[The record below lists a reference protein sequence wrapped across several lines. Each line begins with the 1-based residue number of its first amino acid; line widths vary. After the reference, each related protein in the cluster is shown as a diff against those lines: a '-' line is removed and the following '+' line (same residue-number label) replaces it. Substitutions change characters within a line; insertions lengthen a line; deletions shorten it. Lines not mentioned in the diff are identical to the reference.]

1 MLLAMAHANN
11 LTKKCIRFL
20 TLWVCLLPAGNLI
33 AQTYF
38 NKRLD
43 LSETGQG
50 DRIRSIISD
59 TGGFLIIGYTYNA
72 FTSKILLAK
81 ISEIGQTEW
90 VKTIGNSNSDE
101 FPGFPG
107 CLIRYNDSLIY
118 SAGPTRFW
126 KNDTSWVGG
135 RVICYNNMMD
145 TLWTRLL
152 IDKGIHDTSYY
163 IYNFNKTISGDFV
176 YTGGE
181 YTDPFPS
188 HVLLHKSDKSGNI
201 IWRKSYGYTGN
212 DYYTGY
218 SVIQTTD
225 GGYAIG
231 GHKYAPGEFGDPL
244 VIKTDSLGNQEWI
257 LNFGGPYEDN
267 KAMVC
272 PAHDGT
278 IICGT
283 ALATGMVSPD
293 MAWARINISKITNDG
308 NVLWNKLYGADRMD
322 NFLLNIR
329 PTPDSGFIACG
340 QVVNEFPHYVGWLLK
355 INRNG
360 DSLWYREYDFLLG
373 EYGMHQL
380 DDVIATSDK
389 GYFSSGYLTPLFLP
403 DTGSVD
409 TWLVKVDSLGCEAPG
424 ECWVGINETAP
435 PEPLTVA
442 GGELS
447 IRPNPA
453 TQMFTLALPQAPA
466 PNTGLS
472 LTDLTGRRLRQWPL
486 LGQTTTFDCSGLPPG
501 VYFVSVKDG
510 NGHTQTQKLLIQ

>member
-1 MLLAMAHANN
+1 MLLQNRII
-11 LTKKCIRFL
+11 KCIL
-20 TLWVCLLPAGNLI
+20 TFALLFTVIHLSS
-33 AQTYF
+33 QSFDYF

-50 DRIRSIISD
+50 DRMISIISD
-59 TGGFLIIGYTYNA
+59 TGGFLIIGYTYND

-81 ISEIGQTEW
+81 ISEIGLTEW

-126 KNDTSWVGG
+126 ENDTSWVGG
-135 RVICYNNMMD
+135 RVICYNNAMD

-152 IDKGIHDTSYY
+152 IDQGIHDTSYY

-176 YTGGE
+176 YTGVE

-188 HVLLHKSDKSGNI
+188 HVLLYKSDKSGNI
-201 IWRKSYGYTGN
+201 IWRKSFGYTGN
-212 DYYTGY
+212 DYYSGY

-244 VIKTDSLGNQEWI
+244 VIKTDSLGNQEWM
-257 LNFGGPYEDN
+257 LNFGGQYQDN

-272 PAHDGT
+272 PAHDGA

-283 ALATGMVSPD
+283 ALATSMVNPD
-293 MAWARINISKITNDG
+293 LAKGRINIIKIDNTG
-308 NVLWNKLYGADRMD
+308 NVLWNRLYGADRMD

-329 PTPDSGFIACG
+329 PTPDGGYIASGQAIST
-340 QVVNEFPHYVGWLLK
+340 VPYWVGWLFK
-355 INRNG
+355 IDENG
-360 DSLWYREYDFLLG
+360 DSLWYREYAFLNQEDVLQ
-373 EYGMHQL
+373 QL
-380 DDVIATSDK
+380 DDVIPTSDN
-389 GYFSSGYLTPLFLP
+389 GFFACGNILELFSNQEM
-403 DTGSVD
+403 D
-409 TWLVKVDSLGCEAPG
+409 TWVLKLDSLGCEAPG
-424 ECWVGINETAP
+424 ECWVGINETAQ

-453 TQMFTLALPQAPA
+453 TTETHITWQGEAK
-466 PNTGLS
+466 
-472 LTDLTGRRLRQWPL
+472 L
-486 LGQTTTFDCSGLPPG
+486 LEVFNASGVRVWQCKLPPE
-501 VYFVSVKDG
+501 
-510 NGHTQTQKLLIQ
+510 QTQYRLNTQAWPHGLYLLRLFMQDGQAITTKMMKL